1 MADTA
6 VAKKL
11 QPSRK
16 GKKAWRKNIDME
28 PVEEG
33 LESYRGEERVRGK
46 VSDGDD
52 LFTIDTTGDAA
63 VRRQVAKDR
72 PLRVDEILNQR
83 SAVPGVTNRVRKPAQ
98 EKTISKYTKQQID
111 KIAKRKSQQDA
122 SPLPKKKSK
131 HSTAPSYDMWGDEP
145 AAEPVEENSYLDVVK
160 ERKVNAPVTLKRKP
174 TAAVHQPAV
183 AVPHAGAS
191 YNPTMEDHQAL
202 LRQAHEMEEKKE
214 AESLK
219 LKEKLS
225 YRKELDDIA
234 HELEQSLEDED
245 EESAPESDHDE
256 ADAVQQSNNKEAKR
270 KTRAQRNKEK
280 RVRLEQIM
288 NKKKQHEKEIRKQID
303 HLNHIEEEVK
313 QHQEKLKAMAEKR
326 QEIREYI
333 EKEGVKRLGKHYV
346 KERAIDVQLQDELSE
361 SLRQLKPEGSLL
373 HDRQHSLQKRNII
386 EPRVEVKPFKKYTPK
401 VYEKRSYKQFD
412 AKHSK

>member
-1 MADTA
+1 
-6 VAKKL
+6 
-11 QPSRK
+11 
-16 GKKAWRKNIDME
+16 
-28 PVEEG
+28 
-33 LESYRGEERVRGK
+33 
-46 VSDGDD
+46 
-52 LFTIDTTGDAA
+52 
-63 VRRQVAKDR
+63 
-72 PLRVDEILNQR
+72 
-83 SAVPGVTNRVRKPAQ
+83 
-98 EKTISKYTKQQID
+98 
-111 KIAKRKSQQDA
+111 
-122 SPLPKKKSK
+122 
-131 HSTAPSYDMWGDEP
+131 
-145 AAEPVEENSYLDVVK
+145 
-160 ERKVNAPVTLKRKP
+160 
-174 TAAVHQPAV
+174 
-183 AVPHAGAS
+183 
-191 YNPTMEDHQAL
+191 MEDHQAL

-256 ADAVQQSNNKEAKR
+256 ADDAVQQSNNKEAKR

-303 HLNHIEEEVK
+303 HLNQIEEEVK

-326 QEIREYI
+326 QETREYI

-361 SLRQLKPEGSLL
+361 SLRQLK
-373 HDRQHSLQKRNII
+373 
-386 EPRVEVKPFKKYTPK
+386 VKYSWARIYHHNPHLTGWLFF
-401 VYEKRSYKQFD
+401 Q
-412 AKHSK
+412 

>member
-1 MADTA
+1 MADA
-6 VAKKL
+6 
-11 QPSRK
+11 
-16 GKKAWRKNIDME
+16 DE
-28 PVEEG
+28 
-33 LESYRGEERVRGK
+33 
-46 VSDGDD
+46 

-63 VRRQVAKDR
+63 VRRQVAKER

-83 SAVPGVTNRVRKPAQ
+83 SAVPGVTTRVRKPVQ

-111 KIAKRKSQQDA
+111 KIAKRKSQQDP

-131 HSTAPSYDMWGDEP
+131 RSTTPSYDMWGDEP
-145 AAEPVEENSYLDVVK
+145 VQEPVEENPYLDVVK

-202 LRQAHEMEEKKE
+202 LRQAHEIEAQKE
-214 AESLK
+214 AESIK
-219 LKEKLS
+219 LQEKLS
-225 YRKELDDIA
+225 YRKELNDLA
-234 HELEQSLEDED
+234 HELEESLEDED
-245 EESAPESDHDE
+245 GESAAESDHDE
-256 ADAVQQSNNKEAKR
+256 TDTTQQNNEAKR

-280 RVRLEQIM
+280 RVRLEQLM
-288 NKKKQHEKEIRKQID
+288 HKQKQHEKEIRKQID
-303 HLNHIEEEVK
+303 HLNHIEEQVK
-313 QHQEKLKAMAEKR
+313 QHQEKLKEMAEKR
-326 QEIREYI
+326 QEFRDQA
-333 EKEGVKRLGKHYV
+333 EKQGAKRLGKHYV
-346 KERAIDVQLQDELSE
+346 KEQPIEVQLQDELSE

-386 EPRVEVKPFKKYTPK
+386 EPRVAVKPYQKYTPK
-401 VYEKRSYKQFD
+401 IYEKRAYKQFD